1 MASLIYTEGKT
12 ALMKGSINLETSANM
27 YAALVKDSYNEL
39 PSHSFASIN
48 THIAGTSNSAFIGL
62 TSCAVTNGTFD
73 ADDPTFASVASGST
87 VEGLLIYHDT
97 GVVKTLIA
105 YIMPGSSG
113 GFPFSTNGANVVVSF
128 DAAGIFTL

>member
-39 PSHSFASIN
+39 PSHSFTSIN
-48 THIAGTSNSAFIGL
+48 THIAGTSNSAFVQL
-62 TSCAVTNGTFD
+62 TGCTVSNGTFD

-113 GFPFSTNGANVVVSF
+113 GFPFSTNGANVVVSL

>member
-1 MASLIYTEGKT
+1 MASLIYTAGKT
-12 ALMKGSINLETSANM
+12 ALMKGEINLETSANM
-27 YAALVKDSYNEL
+27 YAALVKNTYTES

-48 THIAGTSNSAFIGL
+48 THIAGTSNSAFVQL
-62 TSCAVTNGTFD
+62 TGCTVSNGTFD

-113 GFPFSTNGANVVVSF
+113 GFPFSTNGANVVVSL

>member
-1 MASLIYTEGKT
+1 MASLIYTQGKT

-27 YAALVKDSYNEL
+27 YAALVKNTYTES
-39 PSHSFASIN
+39 PSHAFADVN
-48 THIAGTSNSAFIGL
+48 THIAGTSNSAFVPL
-62 TSCAVTNGTFD
+62 TGCTVSNGTFD
-73 ADDPTFASVASGST
+73 ANDPTFASVASGST

-113 GFPFSTNGANVVVSF
+113 GFPFSTNGANVVVSL

>member
-1 MASLIYTEGKT
+1 MASLIYTAGKT
-12 ALMKGSINLETSANM
+12 ALMKGEINLETSANM
-27 YAALVKDSYNEL
+27 YAALVKNTYAEL
-39 PSHSFASIN
+39 PSHAFADVN

-73 ADDPTFASVASGST
+73 AADPTFASVASGST
-87 VEGLLIYHDT
+87 VEGVLIYHDT

-128 DAAGIFTL
+128 DATGIFTL

>member
-1 MASLIYTEGKT
+1 MASLIYTAGKT
-12 ALMKGSINLETSANM
+12 ALMKGEINLETSANM

-48 THIAGTSNSAFIGL
+48 THIAGTSNSAFVQL
-62 TSCAVTNGTFD
+62 TGCTVSNGTFD

-113 GFPFSTNGANVVVSF
+113 GFPFSTNGANVVVSL